1 MNTRRSKRKAKR
13 VRLIDRIRKI
23 PHLFAKVVIVHCI
36 GVVTVAAY
44 YSLYAQRN
52 GAEMTPLFKA
62 IGYFFITELAFLFGK
77 TIWDKKWSREE
88 KKKDEIDVDEPGI

>member
-77 TIWDKKWSREE
+77 TIWDKKWSRDKEE
-88 KKKDEIDVDEPGI
+88 KGDDLHGI